1 LRCNRKLIHPAIFLT
16 TEIDKAGEW
25 YGDFRRKQHNTF
37 SKFAQLTLY
46 FPQLIHMIAN
56 PIGERELREKNSD
69 FADKAPYIS
78 ELPPLDHAI
87 VEV

>member
-1 LRCNRKLIHPAIFLT
+1 
-16 TEIDKAGEW
+16 
-25 YGDFRRKQHNTF
+25 
-37 SKFAQLTLY
+37 
-46 FPQLIHMIAN
+46 MVAN

-69 FADKAPYIS
+69 FSDKAPYIS